1 MRPKRIGGLL
11 RAGFLAALVA
21 FQPVAGVPVLRVAA
35 LGAATVVVDAATP
48 AEAEARSSSGR
59 SSGGYS
65 RPSSSRTPSVG
76 GGSGSRSSPS
86 WFGSS
91 PSPASPTRTPSIGG
105 SFFGGAG
112 SSTGKDSS
120 GGYTRPSPP
129 SPSSSTTSPSGR
141 AAPPPPS
148 AGDSAIS
155 RQGAADS
162 LDRYRTPPASPSA
175 LAPRPASASPS
186 TAPPSSSTT
195 TSSPS
200 GGWFGGSS
208 SPSGGGGFRYP
219 AAPRTPSTQTRPY
232 PDAYR
237 GYGWAPPAYA
247 LNGTRRFGIWD
258 GLFLWFLLDTLA
270 KPGHAAFFH
279 DNADD
284 PGYRAWRAEADRL
297 AQTDPQVRDQ
307 LAALDARVGEQAG
320 TPRQP
325 GRLPPDVP
333 ADVAKAD
340 SAAALPSS
348 DAGARKSGGWGWVAV
363 VILVVLGGLAVVVLL
378 RTRNRAK
385 TKTAPGP
392 SPVSNQQESAPMF
405 GSLGNYVGAKL
416 SGQPYR
422 PSLFRVGM
430 TITIDPTPFILAE
443 GVTKVQPPP
452 DSGGNRLISVEAVS
466 TLTVGNATLYRLTLP
481 GGAFFQIHLDANSV
495 PDECRYFVP
504 IDRVTPA
511 DTDEWGFWL
520 DGTEGMVGWPEFQT
534 KDGKLYART
543 WMPGSQRVNPVALSE
558 SRQTL
563 RGTIQ
568 AQHSAML
575 YGAPTGAAD
584 PAPPY
589 EYILVSVIEEGG
601 QAWVEIAAG
610 IDVNPAQLSLA

>member
-21 FQPVAGVPVLRVAA
+21 LQPVTGVPVLRLAA
-35 LGAATVVVDAATP
+35 LGAAAVAVDAAIP

-65 RPSSSRTPSVG
+65 RPPSSRTPSVG
-76 GGSGSRSSPS
+76 GGSSSRSSPS

-112 SSTGKDSS
+112 SSAGKNSS
-120 GGYTRPSPP
+120 GGYSRPST
-129 SPSSSTTSPSGR
+129 SATSPADR
-141 AAPPPPS
+141 AAPPPS

-155 RQGAADS
+155 RQGAADA

-175 LAPRPASASPS
+175 PAPRPSSS
-186 TAPPSSSTT
+186 SSSST
-195 TSSPS
+195 SSS

-208 SPSGGGGFRYP
+208 SSSGGGGFRYP

-258 GLFLWFLLDTLA
+258 GVFLWFLLDTLT

-307 LAALDARVGEQAG
+307 LAALDARVAEQAG

-333 ADVAKAD
+333 AEVAKAD

-348 DAGARKSGGWGWVAV
+348 DAGARKSGGWGWVTA

-378 RTRNRAK
+378 RTRNR

-430 TITIDPTPFILAE
+430 TVTIDPTPFILAE
-443 GVTKVQPPP
+443 GVTKVQAPP
-452 DSGGNRLISVEAVS
+452 DAGGNRLISVEAVS
-466 TLTVGNATLYRLTLP
+466 TMTVGNATLYRLTLP

-511 DTDEWGFWL
+511 DADEWGFWL
-520 DGTEGMVGWPEFQT
+520 DGTDGMVGWPEFQT

-543 WMPGSQRVNPVALSE
+543 WMPGSQRVNPIALSE

-568 AQHSAML
+568 AQHHAML
-575 YGAPTGAAD
+575 YGASTGAAD